1 MTALTMSPIRIILQY
16 TGKVAVNQT
25 AQNFTEGN
33 YCSQQST
40 QGVEVSS
47 YTRKWGVRDVGS
59 VKDQATNKQSKN
71 ETNKQKPALLNC
83 KNK

>member
-47 YTRKWGVRDVGS
+47 HARKWGVRDVGVGERQRS
-59 VKDQATNKQSKN
+59 SNQQA
-71 ETNKQKPALLNC
+71 KQK
-83 KNK
+83 